1 MNRDILIAV
10 LIGIVLAFSGCS
22 GKKDTTSADNL
33 LSARPKIVQNLKP
46 VVTQAQEPKTEY
58 TVQGV
63 RDPFQPY
70 EIIKLDDMSKKMTAA
85 DILQNITL
93 GQITLVGVIL
103 DKDPKAL
110 VQDAGNTGYI
120 IKEGMHIGENSGI
133 VTKINS
139 DGVTVTQHFKDYMGK
154 VNTREVVLTL
164 KKEEGE
170 K

>member
-1 MNRDILIAV
+1 MNKYLLMTIV
-10 LIGIVLAFSGCS
+10 IGFALAFSGCG
-22 GKKDTTSADNL
+22 GKDEGSKVSPTAVK
-33 LSARPKIVQNLKP
+33 PKITQNLKP
-46 VVTQAQEPKTEY
+46 VTTQAVEPKAAY

-70 EIIKLDDMSKKMTAA
+70 EIIKADDLARMSAS
-85 DILQNITL
+85 DVLQNITL
-93 GQITLVGVIL
+93 GQISLVGVIL
-103 DKDPKAL
+103 GRNPEAL

-120 IKEGMHIGENSGI
+120 IREGMHIGENSGI
-133 VTKINS
+133 VTKISS
-139 DGVTVTQHFKDYMGK
+139 DGVTIKQHFKDYMGK

>member
-1 MNRDILIAV
+1 MNKDILIAV
-10 LIGIVLAFSGCS
+10 LIGAALIFSGCT
-22 GKKDTTSADNL
+22 GKKEAASVSS
-33 LSARPKIVQNLKP
+33 LSTPKPSKIQNLKP
-46 VVTQAQEPKTEY
+46 VTTKVEEQKTEY

-70 EIIKLDDMSKKMTAA
+70 EIIRLDDRSKMTTA

-93 GQITLVGVIL
+93 GQVSLVGVIL

-110 VQDAGNTGYI
+110 VQDASNTGYI

-133 VTKINS
+133 VTKISSN
-139 DGVTVTQHFKDYMGK
+139 GVTIKQHFKDYMGK

>member
-1 MNRDILIAV
+1 MNKYLLTTILIGFA
-10 LIGIVLAFSGCS
+10 LAFSGCG
-22 GKKDTTSADNL
+22 GKDDGS
-33 LSARPKIVQNLKP
+33 KISQTAVKP
-46 VVTQAQEPKTEY
+46 RVAQKLNPVSTQAAEPKAVY

-70 EIIKLDDMSKKMTAA
+70 EIIKADDLAKMSAS
-85 DILQNITL
+85 DVLQNITL
-93 GQITLVGVIL
+93 GQISLVGVIL
-103 DKDPKAL
+103 GKNPEAL

-133 VTKINS
+133 VTSISS
-139 DGVTVTQHFKDYMGK
+139 DGVTIKQHFKDYMGK

>member
-1 MNRDILIAV
+1 MNKDILIAV
-10 LIGIVLAFSGCS
+10 LIGIALVFSGCS
-22 GKKDTTSADNL
+22 GKKDTTSTNSL
-33 LSARPKIVQNLKP
+33 LSAKPKSVQKLKP
-46 VVTQAQEPKTEY
+46 VTTQAQEPKMEY

-70 EIIKLDDMSKKMTAA
+70 EIIKLDDLSKMTAA

-93 GQITLVGVIL
+93 GQISLVGVIL

-110 VQDAGNTGYI
+110 VQDASNTGYI

-133 VTKINS
+133 VTKISSN
-139 DGVTVTQHFKDYMGK
+139 GVTIKQHFKDYMGK

>member
-1 MNRDILIAV
+1 MNKDILIAI
-10 LIGIVLAFSGCS
+10 LIGMALIFSGCS
-22 GKKDTTSADNL
+22 GKKDATSVES
-33 LSARPKIVQNLKP
+33 LSVAKPKIVQKLKP
-46 VVTQAQEPKTEY
+46 VTTQVEEQKTEY

-70 EIIKLDDMSKKMTAA
+70 EIIKLDDRSKMTVA

-93 GQITLVGVIL
+93 GQVSLVGVIL

-110 VQDAGNTGYI
+110 VQDASNTGYI
-120 IKEGMHIGENSGI
+120 VKEGMHIGENSGI
-133 VTKINS
+133 VTKISSN
-139 DGVTVTQHFKDYMGK
+139 GVTIKQHFKDYMGK

>member
-1 MNRDILIAV
+1 MNKDILIAV
-10 LIGIVLAFSGCS
+10 LIGIVLVFSGCS
-22 GKKDTTSADNL
+22 GKKDTTSADSL
-33 LSARPKIVQNLKP
+33 LSAKPKSVQKLNP
-46 VVTQAQEPKTEY
+46 VTTQAQEPKMEY
-58 TVQGV
+58 TVQGA

-70 EIIKLDDMSKKMTAA
+70 EIIKLDDQSRMTAA

-93 GQITLVGVIL
+93 GQINLVGVIL
-103 DKDPKAL
+103 DKDPRAL
-110 VQDAGNTGYI
+110 VQDASNTGYI

-133 VTKINS
+133 VTNISNN
-139 DGVTVTQHFKDYMGK
+139 GVTVKQHFKDYMGN

>member
-1 MNRDILIAV
+1 MNKEKLIAV
-10 LIGIVLAFSGCS
+10 LIGIVLVFSGCS
-22 GKKDTTSADNL
+22 GKKDTTSADSL
-33 LSARPKIVQNLKP
+33 LSAKPKSVQQMKP
-46 VVTQAQEPKTEY
+46 VTTQAQEPKTEY

-70 EIIKLDDMSKKMTAA
+70 EIIKLDDQSRMTAA

-93 GQITLVGVIL
+93 GQISLVGVIL
-103 DKDPKAL
+103 DNDPRAL
-110 VQDAGNTGYI
+110 VQDASNTGYI

-133 VTKINS
+133 VTKISSN
-139 DGVTVTQHFKDYMGK
+139 GVTIKQHFKDYMGN

>member
-1 MNRDILIAV
+1 MNKDILIAV
-10 LIGIVLAFSGCS
+10 FIGITLVFSGCT
-22 GKKDTTSADNL
+22 GKKEATSVNS
-33 LSARPKIVQNLKP
+33 LSTAKPNKIQILKP
-46 VVTQAQEPKTEY
+46 VTTKVEEQKTEY

-70 EIIKLDDMSKKMTAA
+70 EIIRLDDRSKMTAA

-93 GQITLVGVIL
+93 GQVSLVGVIL

-110 VQDAGNTGYI
+110 VQDASNTGYI

-133 VTKINS
+133 VTKISSN
-139 DGVTVTQHFKDYMGK
+139 GVTIKQHFKDYMGK